1 MVFDRERLFFVSCPV
16 FQIIFKTRAKSSTDR
31 DGLLPP
37 VPVLSTLSIGT
48 TRSSRHSAPLGKKPQ
63 IFALCLLISSGQ
75 D

>member
-16 FQIIFKTRAKSSTDR
+16 FQIIFKTREKSSTDR
-31 DGLLPP
+31 DELLPP
-37 VPVLSTLSIGT
+37 VPVLSALSIRT
-48 TRSSRHSAPLGKKPQ
+48 TSSSRHSAPLGKKPQ